1 MRRVP
6 VVRTVDAMTVQ
17 TDARP
22 VDAATILDAVRALTP
37 VIAARSEEIETARR
51 LPPDLV
57 AQIRDAGCF
66 RMLLPRRLGGAGA
79 GLPEHVAMVRELAR
93 ADGSVGWTVLLGSS
107 APLIFGN
114 LPVESFEAVF
124 AENPDIA
131 LAGTFNPTGVATP
144 EDGGYRVTGRWSF
157 ASGCQHADWLIAH
170 CFVDDGRVP
179 PLRMMMIPAADAEI
193 IDTWYA
199 VGMCGTGSHDFAV
212 DGLFVADDRSF
223 SVFEHGGLDGPLW
236 RVPELTYSSLQI
248 ANVTVGIAEGAL
260 AEITTLA
267 SGKVPLCADA
277 TLAANPL
284 FRNRLAEA
292 DAHLR
297 AARALL
303 DADIAALW
311 AIATAGTEL
320 TPEIRARMRAT
331 AVWVVT
337 AAASVVD
344 TAYTFGGG
352 SALYSR
358 SPLQRRWR
366 DVHTITQ
373 HFAVKPDTL
382 TLAGAVLAG
391 QDVDLTFL

>member
-1 MRRVP
+1 MRQAP
-6 VVRTVDAMTVQ
+6 PARTVATMT
-17 TDARP
+17 TIERAAN
-22 VDAATILDAVRALTP
+22 AATIFDAVRDLAP

-66 RMLLPRRLGGAGA
+66 RMLLPERLGGAGA
-79 GLPEHVAMVRELAR
+79 ELADHVAMVRELAR
-93 ADGSVGWTVLLGSS
+93 VDGSVGWTVLLGSS
-107 APLIFGN
+107 APLIFGK
-114 LPVESFEAVF
+114 LPADAFDAVF
-124 AENPDIA
+124 TENPDLA

-144 EDGGYRVTGRWSF
+144 VDGGYRVTGRWSF

-193 IDTWYA
+193 IDTWSVA
-199 VGMCGTGSHDFAV
+199 GMCGTGSHDFAV
-212 DGLFVADDRSF
+212 DGLFVADGRSF
-223 SVFEHGGLDGPLW
+223 SVFEEGGLDGPLW
-236 RVPELTYSSLQI
+236 RIPELTYSSLQF
-248 ANVTVGIAEGAL
+248 ANVAIGIAEGAV

-267 SGKVPLCADA
+267 SGKVPLFADA

-303 DADIAALW
+303 DADIAATW
-311 AIATAGTEL
+311 AIATAGGEL
-320 TPEIRARMRAT
+320 TPELRARLRAT

-352 SALYSR
+352 SALYSS

-366 DVHTITQ
+366 DVHMITQ

>member
-1 MRRVP
+1 MRQAP
-6 VVRTVDAMTVQ
+6 PARTVATMTIIER
-17 TDARP
+17 AAN
-22 VDAATILDAVRALTP
+22 AATILDAVRDLAP

-66 RMLLPRRLGGAGA
+66 RMLLPERLGGAGA
-79 GLPEHVAMVRELAR
+79 ELADHVAMVRELAR
-93 ADGSVGWTVLLGSS
+93 VDGSVGWTVLLGSS
-107 APLIFGN
+107 APLIFGK
-114 LPVESFEAVF
+114 LHADAFDGVF
-124 AENPDIA
+124 TENPDLA

-144 EDGGYRVTGRWSF
+144 VEGGYRVTGRWSF

-193 IDTWYA
+193 IDTWSVA
-199 VGMCGTGSHDFAV
+199 GMCGTGSHDFAV

-223 SVFEHGGLDGPLW
+223 SVFEEGGLDGPLW
-236 RVPELTYSSLQI
+236 RIPELTYSSLQF
-248 ANVTVGIAEGAL
+248 ANVAIGIAEGAV

-267 SGKVPLCADA
+267 SGKVPLFADA

-303 DADIAALW
+303 DADIAATW
-311 AIATAGTEL
+311 AIATAGGEL
-320 TPEIRARMRAT
+320 TPELRARLRAT

-352 SALYSR
+352 SALYSS

-366 DVHTITQ
+366 DVHMITQ

>member
-1 MRRVP
+1 
-6 VVRTVDAMTVQ
+6 MT
-17 TDARP
+17 TIERAADP
-22 VDAATILDAVRALTP
+22 ATILEAVRELIP
-37 VIAARSEEIETARR
+37 VIAARSDEIENARR

-57 AQIRDAGCF
+57 AQLRAAGCF
-66 RMLLPRRLGGAGA
+66 RMLLPQRLGGAGA
-79 GLPEHVAMVRELAR
+79 TLAAHVTMVRELAR

-114 LPVESFEAVF
+114 LPVDSFDAVF
-124 AENPDIA
+124 TENPDLA

-144 EDGGYRVTGRWSF
+144 EDGGYRVSGRWSF

-193 IDTWYA
+193 IDTWSVA
-199 VGMCGTGSHDFAV
+199 GMCGTGSHDFAV
-212 DGLFVADDRSF
+212 DGLFVADERSF
-223 SVFEHGGLDGPLW
+223 NVFEEGGLDGPLW
-236 RVPELTYSSLQI
+236 RIPELSYSALQF
-248 ANVTVGIAEGAL
+248 ANVAIGIAEGVL

-267 SGKVPLCADA
+267 SGKVPLFADA

-292 DAHLR
+292 DAHFR

-303 DADIAALW
+303 DTEIESTW
-311 AIATAGTEL
+311 ATAVAGTML
-320 TPEIRARMRAT
+320 TPEQRARIR
-331 AVWVVT
+331 
-337 AAASVVD
+337 AAASWVVSAAAAVVD
-344 TAYTFGGG
+344 MAYTFGGG
-352 SALYSR
+352 SALYSS

-366 DVHTITQ
+366 DVHAITQ